1 MRRREG
7 SARPKVTQQGMWW
20 GGALSSWGCGRPVL
34 PSLPSVRS
42 LQSPSGR
49 GVLQVEAGQRCPLCR
64 GRCVPPRS
72 ESPGWE
78 CPLPRECGS
87 PLSSRCSRGSSPPTQ
102 GPCRVLCDL
111 PGGHAW
117 APETCGASPSSR
129 ALELGAAGGAPG
141 AAPPSSV
148 PRGFESL
155 VSFLFRGVIL
165 RTWCHQRVDGQADT
179 SSLSNWGC
187 WRSRRPRR
195 RAEAGRGGDPVFL
208 PETQLFLLSRG
219 KTPRSA
225 QGVRAVP
232 RACPPSPFAPLL
244 PSTAPPF
251 LEEEMQAWRGRATGP
266 GRSQEGARPRCTPA
280 PQPPFPRVCGRGSP
294 SRCGAPLLHLV
305 ASWPPNWDLPP
316 ETEGGLTWP
325 CTAPSAGGKEG
336 LRGGSL
342 GPFLWDRA
350 GRGLWP
356 CCLWVVPIS
365 WYYQG
370 ASGCQ
375 EVSPAPSPESC
386 SRAEPSAPSASHPG
400 ARRRLQDSPSLS
412 VACVCPA

>member
-1 MRRREG
+1 MQGALRPPRGARLGPGDMRRLPVIPGPGAG
-7 SARPKVTQQGMWW
+7 SR
-20 GGALSSWGCGRPVL
+20 
-34 PSLPSVRS
+34 
-42 LQSPSGR
+42 
-49 GVLQVEAGQRCPLCR
+49 
-64 GRCVPPRS
+64 
-72 ESPGWE
+72 
-78 CPLPRECGS
+78 
-87 PLSSRCSRGSSPPTQ
+87 
-102 GPCRVLCDL
+102 
-111 PGGHAW
+111 
-117 APETCGASPSSR
+117 
-129 ALELGAAGGAPG
+129 GGAPA
-141 AAPPSSV
+141 AAPPSSI

-187 WRSRRPRR
+187 WRSRRPHR
-195 RAEAGRGGDPVFL
+195 RAEAWRGGDPIFL

-232 RACPPSPFAPLL
+232 RACPPSPFAP
-244 PSTAPPF
+244 PPASTAPPF

-316 ETEGGLTWP
+316 DTEGGLTWP

-356 CCLWVVPIS
+356 CCLWVVPVS

-375 EVSPAPSPESC
+375 EVCPAPSPETS

-400 ARRRLQDSPSLS
+400 ARRRLQDSRSLS
-412 VACVCPA
+412 AACPCPA

>member
-1 MRRREG
+1 MTPGVR
-7 SARPKVTQQGMWW
+7 ARAG
-20 GGALSSWGCGRPVL
+20 
-34 PSLPSVRS
+34 SVRS
-42 LQSPSGR
+42 
-49 GVLQVEAGQRCPLCR
+49 
-64 GRCVPPRS
+64 
-72 ESPGWE
+72 
-78 CPLPRECGS
+78 PRECGS

-102 GPCRVLCDL
+102 GPCSVLCDL

-187 WRSRRPRR
+187 WRARRPRR

-316 ETEGGLTWP
+316 EAEGSLTWP

-342 GPFLWDRA
+342 GPFLWDRG
-350 GRGLWP
+350 GRGHAVCGW
-356 CCLWVVPIS
+356 S
-365 WYYQG
+365 
-370 ASGCQ
+370 
-375 EVSPAPSPESC
+375 
-386 SRAEPSAPSASHPG
+386 PSAGIIRGPLG
-400 ARRRLQDSPSLS
+400 VRR
-412 VACVCPA
+412 

>member
-20 GGALSSWGCGRPVL
+20 GGALSSWGCGQPVL
-34 PSLPSVRS
+34 PCLPSVRS

-72 ESPGWE
+72 ESPDWE

-165 RTWCHQRVDGQADT
+165 RAWCHQRVDGQADT

-232 RACPPSPFAPLL
+232 RACPPSPFAP
-244 PSTAPPF
+244 PRPP
-251 LEEEMQAWRGRATGP
+251 P
-266 GRSQEGARPRCTPA
+266 RPR
-280 PQPPFPRVCGRGSP
+280 F
-294 SRCGAPLLHLV
+294 
-305 ASWPPNWDLPP
+305 
-316 ETEGGLTWP
+316 
-325 CTAPSAGGKEG
+325 
-336 LRGGSL
+336 
-342 GPFLWDRA
+342 
-350 GRGLWP
+350 
-356 CCLWVVPIS
+356 
-365 WYYQG
+365 
-370 ASGCQ
+370 
-375 EVSPAPSPESC
+375 
-386 SRAEPSAPSASHPG
+386 
-400 ARRRLQDSPSLS
+400 
-412 VACVCPA
+412 

>member
-1 MRRREG
+1 
-7 SARPKVTQQGMWW
+7 MWW

-64 GRCVPPRS
+64 GRCVTPGVRARAGSVRS
-72 ESPGWE
+72 
-78 CPLPRECGS
+78 PRECGS

-225 QGVRAVP
+225 QGVRAMP
-232 RACPPSPFAPLL
+232 RACPPSPFAP
-244 PSTAPPF
+244 PRPP
-251 LEEEMQAWRGRATGP
+251 P
-266 GRSQEGARPRCTPA
+266 RPR
-280 PQPPFPRVCGRGSP
+280 F
-294 SRCGAPLLHLV
+294 
-305 ASWPPNWDLPP
+305 
-316 ETEGGLTWP
+316 
-325 CTAPSAGGKEG
+325 
-336 LRGGSL
+336 
-342 GPFLWDRA
+342 
-350 GRGLWP
+350 
-356 CCLWVVPIS
+356 
-365 WYYQG
+365 
-370 ASGCQ
+370 
-375 EVSPAPSPESC
+375 
-386 SRAEPSAPSASHPG
+386 
-400 ARRRLQDSPSLS
+400 
-412 VACVCPA
+412 

>member
-187 WRSRRPRR
+187 WRSRDPAGVPKPGAEGTPSFSLRPSSSFSVVARR
-195 RAEAGRGGDPVFL
+195 LALPRVFE
-208 PETQLFLLSRG
+208 PCPGHAR
-219 KTPRSA
+219 P
-225 QGVRAVP
+225 
-232 RACPPSPFAPLL
+232 PPSHP
-244 PSTAPPF
+244 
-251 LEEEMQAWRGRATGP
+251 
-266 GRSQEGARPRCTPA
+266 
-280 PQPPFPRVCGRGSP
+280 
-294 SRCGAPLLHLV
+294 
-305 ASWPPNWDLPP
+305 SWPPPRP
-316 ETEGGLTWP
+316 
-325 CTAPSAGGKEG
+325 
-336 LRGGSL
+336 R
-342 GPFLWDRA
+342 F
-350 GRGLWP
+350 
-356 CCLWVVPIS
+356 
-365 WYYQG
+365 
-370 ASGCQ
+370 
-375 EVSPAPSPESC
+375 
-386 SRAEPSAPSASHPG
+386 
-400 ARRRLQDSPSLS
+400 
-412 VACVCPA
+412 

>member
-1 MRRREG
+1 M
-7 SARPKVTQQGMWW
+7 ARLTPHLLATGVA
-20 GGALSSWGCGRPVL
+20 GALGDPAGVPKPGAEGTPSFSLRPSS
-34 PSLPSVRS
+34 SFSVVARR
-42 LQSPSGR
+42 L
-49 GVLQVEAGQRCPLCR
+49 A
-64 GRCVPPRS
+64 
-72 ESPGWE
+72 
-78 CPLPRECGS
+78 LPRVFE
-87 PLSSRCSRGSSPPTQ
+87 
-102 GPCRVLCDL
+102 PC
-111 PGGHAW
+111 
-117 APETCGASPSSR
+117 
-129 ALELGAAGGAPG
+129 
-141 AAPPSSV
+141 
-148 PRGFESL
+148 
-155 VSFLFRGVIL
+155 
-165 RTWCHQRVDGQADT
+165 
-179 SSLSNWGC
+179 
-187 WRSRRPRR
+187 
-195 RAEAGRGGDPVFL
+195 
-208 PETQLFLLSRG
+208 
-219 KTPRSA
+219 
-225 QGVRAVP
+225 P

-305 ASWPPNWDLPP
+305 ASWPPNWHLPP
-316 ETEGGLTWP
+316 ETEGSLTWP

-375 EVSPAPSPESC
+375 EVCPAPSPETS